1 MNRKTKSIAVMT
13 VLTFLLMVFANTP
26 NTSAKAERFWHDVG
40 KDAGSDTQTN
50 MFDLPPENY
59 PFTQV
64 KMTSTFSWDN
74 HWVYNEVFDA
84 HENMHV
90 NVKFVNKGT
99 VQGEAWFWNDV
110 SEEWVFVQSW
120 SQTLKTISGTNELYT
135 ISGTQTS
142 KQLSVSRETFE
153 MKYVDPLTG
162 EETTYEYMVIRHM
175 LTKWV
180 NGELQF
186 ENSWEMQKE

>member
-1 MNRKTKSIAVMT
+1 MNRKIKMLATMAM
-13 VLTFLLMVFANTP
+13 LTFFLMIVANTP
-26 NTSAKAERFWHDVG
+26 NASAKAERFWHDVG
-40 KDAGSDTQTN
+40 KDVGSDTQTN
-50 MFDLPPENY
+50 ILDLPPENY

-84 HENMHV
+84 HWNTHG
-90 NVKFVNKGT
+90 NVKFVNKGA

-110 SEEWVFVQSW
+110 LEEWVFVQGW
-120 SQTLKTISGTNELYT
+120 SQTLKTISGNNELFT
-135 ISGTQTS
+135 MFGTQTS

-153 MKYVDPLTG
+153 MKYVDPMTG
-162 EETTYEYMVIRHM
+162 EETTYEYMVIRYTM
-175 LTKWV
+175 AKWV

-186 ENSWEMQKE
+186 ENSWEIMKD